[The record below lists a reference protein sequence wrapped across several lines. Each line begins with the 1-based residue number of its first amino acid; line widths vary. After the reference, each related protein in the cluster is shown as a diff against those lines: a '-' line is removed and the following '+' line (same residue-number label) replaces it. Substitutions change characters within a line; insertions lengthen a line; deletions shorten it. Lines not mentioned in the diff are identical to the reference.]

1 MSEKPADQQKDIDG
15 QRIRGLPETEQS
27 DNAAIEGI
35 RRGDGARRPPVDR
48 HEIHPPML
56 APSCDRDVPGTDGTE
71 HNDVDRIPT
80 DDGTTFGEVMRL
92 YAIVSEVL
100 QFFMERFGILGLIMV
115 LALLIATTVWTSYNY
130 LSGGKEQT

>member
-1 MSEKPADQQKDIDG
+1 
-15 QRIRGLPETEQS
+15 
-27 DNAAIEGI
+27 
-35 RRGDGARRPPVDR
+35 
-48 HEIHPPML
+48 
-56 APSCDRDVPGTDGTE
+56 
-71 HNDVDRIPT
+71 
-80 DDGTTFGEVMRL
+80 MRL